1 MASAAVFDL
10 ALLRQVEDLAFR
22 PRSNEALVK
31 MQQLFANVK
40 SVTKSWVATC
50 TLFRLAICLS
60 LLLLPILYLG
70 LVKIG
75 LRSR

>member
-40 SVTKSWVATC
+40 SMTKSWVATC
-50 TLFRLAICLS
+50 FDSLFVSPSFSSPSSLS
-60 LLLLPILYLG
+60 ALSKLD
-70 LVKIG
+70 
-75 LRSR
+75 